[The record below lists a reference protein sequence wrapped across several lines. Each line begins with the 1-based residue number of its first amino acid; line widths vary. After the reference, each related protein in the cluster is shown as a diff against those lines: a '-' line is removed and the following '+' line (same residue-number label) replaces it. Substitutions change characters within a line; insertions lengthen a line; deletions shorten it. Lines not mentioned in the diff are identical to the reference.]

1 MLRAASIAVSLA
13 LLLCGVVRA
22 ETKVLF
28 IGNSFTMGGTASVPV
43 IFDRL
48 AQAGGFTD
56 PTTVMRAVGGTDF
69 QFHATDSTSLAT
81 INSQLWDY
89 VVLQNYSIE
98 PTHFVDGSHS
108 IADHFMYGEVLYD
121 RIMANN
127 PETKVV
133 LYETW
138 SRAAAHSY
146 ITGVSGPQSFAS
158 TAEMQ
163 KELRDN
169 YSALAKSLNLEHPTN
184 PPVTVAPAGSAWE
197 NAGGL
202 LPASSTGFVD
212 LFGNDN
218 YHGDDDGYYLSA
230 AVIFSTIYGVS
241 PEGLSTKP
249 EVASLN
255 LSRNVA
261 PAHLEKTAWNTV
273 QPVPEPAGVALLA
286 AGSVLLW
293 GRRRRAA

>member
-1 MLRAASIAVSLA
+1 MLRFTSIAVAVGLSLLA
-13 LLLCGVVRA
+13 IAGA

-48 AQAGGFTD
+48 AQASGIED
-56 PTTVMRAVGGTDF
+56 PTIVMRGVGGTDF
-69 QFHATDSTSLAT
+69 QFHNSDATSIST

-108 IADHFMYGEVLYD
+108 IADHFQYGEALYD

-127 PETKVV
+127 PQTKIV

-138 SRAAAHSY
+138 SRAASHSY

-169 YSALAKSLNLEHPTN
+169 YAALAVKLNLEHPNN
-184 PPVTVAPAGSAWE
+184 PPVQIAPAGSAWE

-202 LPASSTGFVD
+202 LRSTDPGFVD
-212 LFGNDN
+212 LFGGDN

-230 AVIFSTIYGVS
+230 ATIFSTIYGVS
-241 PEGLSTKP
+241 PEGLWSKGP
-249 EVASLN
+249 VANLN
-255 LSRNVA
+255 LQRNVA
-261 PAHLEKTAWNTV
+261 PLHLEKTAWTTA
-273 QPVPEPAGVALLA
+273 QSVPEPTGVAMLA
-286 AGSVLLW
+286 AGTVLLA
-293 GRRRRAA
+293 GRRRRH